1 MQPPAEVE
9 QALWLGQ
16 GSTDLGIGMGM
27 ILEKLS
33 STFGVDEEKSSGE
46 NDNNN
51 CSSDETENVPLDWN
65 NITNGRP
72 GSFSQSSW
80 SQCITAQPEINLME
94 VGRRQS
100 QGSEVTASNVYYKNF
115 EEDYCLSLLFNE
127 NENQEDDVVR
137 EGPRRVRF
145 DDNKL
150 DADDDVGFQ
159 VYIYSLLLCAVKLDL
174 WAMVNGLLLVNLS
187 GI

>member
-1 MQPPAEVE
+1 
-9 QALWLGQ
+9 
-16 GSTDLGIGMGM
+16 MGM

-80 SQCITAQPEINLME
+80 SQCITAQPEVNLME

-159 VYIYSLLLCAVKLDL
+159 VYILITVMCCKI
-174 WAMVNGLLLVNLS
+174 GPLS
-187 GI
+187 FG